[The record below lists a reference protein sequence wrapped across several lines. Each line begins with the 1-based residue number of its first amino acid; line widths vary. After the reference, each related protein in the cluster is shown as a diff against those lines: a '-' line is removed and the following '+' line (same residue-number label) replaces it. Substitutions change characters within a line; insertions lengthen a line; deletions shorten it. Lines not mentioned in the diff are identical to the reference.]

1 MKHET
6 TASTSREGQ
15 ALALRYY
22 RDAATRF
29 RRARLQAAR
38 YPSAVIG
45 VSIILFFVIVAIFAP
60 LIATHDP
67 RQANVVERLQGSS
80 AEHYLGTDGVGR
92 DLFSRIVHGTRI
104 SLKVGFMATAFSLGF
119 GTLFGAIAGYYGGWL
134 DNVIMRAM
142 DIMLVMP
149 SILLAMVIVTILG
162 QSLTNAIIAVSIVYI
177 PQYAR
182 ILRASVLKVRQ
193 LDYVMAAKVI
203 GASDFRILTRTVL
216 PNCIA
221 PLIVQ
226 ATLGIG
232 AAILDAAGLS
242 FLGLGAEIGEPEWGA
257 MLNENRNFI
266 RRAPLT
272 VTAPGMAIF
281 LIVLAFNLLGDAL
294 RDALD
299 PQIN

>member
-1 MKHET
+1 MNNPTSPT
-6 TASTSREGQ
+6 TEQFVFRK
-15 ALALRYY
+15 LLRH
-22 RDAATRF
+22 RSAA
-29 RRARLQAAR
+29 
-38 YPSAVIG
+38 IG
-45 VSIILFFVIVAIFAP
+45 ASIILFFILIAIFAP

-67 RQANVVERLQGSS
+67 RHANVVERLSGWS
-80 AEHYLGTDGVGR
+80 AVHYLGTDGVGR
-92 DLFSRIVHGTRI
+92 DIFSRVIYGTRI
-104 SLKVGFMATAFSLGF
+104 SLKVGLIAMTFSVGF
-119 GTLFGAIAGYYGGWL
+119 GTLFGALAGYYGGRT
-134 DNVIMRAM
+134 DNLIMRVM
-142 DIMLVMP
+142 DMMLAMP

-182 ILRASVLKVRQ
+182 ILRAAVLKVRK
-193 LDYVMAAKVI
+193 LDYVVAAKVI
-203 GASDFRILTRTVL
+203 GASDKRILFTTVL

-226 ATLGIG
+226 ATLGVG

-257 MLNENRNFI
+257 MLNENRKFI

-272 VTAPGMAIF
+272 VTAPGIAIF
-281 LIVLAFNLLGDAL
+281 LIVLGFNLLGDAL

-299 PQIN
+299 PQID

>member
-1 MKHET
+1 M
-6 TASTSREGQ
+6 STSITTSQ
-15 ALALRYY
+15 QHIFKKLLRH
-22 RDAATRF
+22 RSAT
-29 RRARLQAAR
+29 
-38 YPSAVIG
+38 IG
-45 VSIILFFVIVAIFAP
+45 ASIILFFIVVAIFAP

-67 RQANVVERLQGSS
+67 RQANIVERLGGWS
-80 AEHYLGTDGVGR
+80 ASHYLGTDKVGR
-92 DLFSRIVHGTRI
+92 DIFSRIVHGTRI
-104 SLKVGFMATAFSLGF
+104 SLKIGLVAMTFSVGF
-119 GTLFGAIAGYYGGWL
+119 GTLFGAIAGYYGGRF
-134 DNVIMRAM
+134 DNLIMRLM
-142 DIMLVMP
+142 DMMLAMP

-182 ILRASVLKVRQ
+182 ILRATVLKVRE
-193 LDYVMAAKVI
+193 LDYVVAAKVI
-203 GASDFRILTRTVL
+203 GASNSRILLTTVL
-216 PNCIA
+216 PNCLA

-257 MLNENRNFI
+257 MLNENRDLI
-266 RRAPLT
+266 RRAPLA
-272 VTAPGMAIF
+272 VTAPGIAIF
-281 LIVLAFNLLGDAL
+281 LVVLGFNLLGDAL

>member
-1 MKHET
+1 MNTPT
-6 TASTSREGQ
+6 TASSQ
-15 ALALRYY
+15 QHILRKLL
-22 RDAATRF
+22 RHRSAT
-29 RRARLQAAR
+29 
-38 YPSAVIG
+38 IG
-45 VSIILFFVIVAIFAP
+45 ASIILFFVIVAIFAP

-67 RQANVVERLQGSS
+67 RQANIIERLQGGS
-80 AEHYLGTDGVGR
+80 ASHYLGTDKVGR
-92 DLFSRIVHGTRI
+92 DIFSRIVYGTRI
-104 SLKVGFMATAFSLGF
+104 SLKVGLIAMTFSVGF
-119 GTLFGAIAGYYGGWL
+119 GTLFGAIAGYYGGKL
-134 DNVIMRAM
+134 DNLIMRVM
-142 DIMLVMP
+142 DMMLAMP

-182 ILRASVLKVRQ
+182 ILRAAVLKVRE
-193 LDYVMAAKVI
+193 LDYVTAAKVI
-203 GASDFRILTRTVL
+203 GASNSRILLTTVL

-257 MLNENRNFI
+257 MLNENRDLI
-266 RRAPLT
+266 RRAPLA
-272 VTAPGMAIF
+272 VTAPGVAIF
-281 LIVLAFNLLGDAL
+281 LIVLGFNLLGDAL

-299 PQIN
+299 PQID